1 MLKCVGKRRRI
12 SVKLRVAAVQIAPKL
27 GNLEENIVKTCT
39 FVEKAVEQGARL
51 IVLPELSNSGY
62 NFKNRQQALE
72 CSEPIPNG
80 PTIKEWEKLA
90 RRHNVWI
97 IGGINERY
105 KDKLYNS
112 AVILGPEGYVG
123 KYRKLHLFAKE
134 KFIFQP
140 GDLQLEAIKTGD
152 FTFGVM
158 ICFDWAFP
166 EVARIL
172 TLRGAEI
179 VCHPANLVLPYGQK
193 AMRIRALEN
202 RVFTITANRVGKEK
216 DLMFTGQSQITD
228 VKGEVLAKGS
238 KNKEEI
244 ITAEVNIDEAR
255 NKKITP
261 YNDLLKDRRPE
272 YYSLLATSIG

>member
-1 MLKCVGKRRRI
+1 MLKCVGKQRRI
-12 SVKLRVAAVQIAPKL
+12 SVKLCVAAVQIAPKL

-39 FVEKAVEQGARL
+39 FIEKAVEQGARL

-140 GDLQLEAIKTGD
+140 GDLQLEGIKTGD

-166 EVARIL
+166 EVARVL
-172 TLRGAEI
+172 TLKGAEI

-193 AMRIRALEN
+193 AMRIRSLEN
-202 RVFTITANRVGKEK
+202 HIFTITANRVGKEK

-228 VKGEVLAKGS
+228 VKGEVLARGS

-244 ITAEVNIDEAR
+244 ITAEINIDEAR

-272 YYSLLATSIG
+272 YYSLLATSIR

>member
-1 MLKCVGKRRRI
+1 
-12 SVKLRVAAVQIAPKL
+12 VKLRVAAVQIAPKL
-27 GNLEENIVKTCT
+27 GDLEENIVKTCT
-39 FVEKAVEQGARL
+39 FIEKAVEQEARL

-90 RRHNVWI
+90 RRHGVWI

-105 KDKLYNS
+105 EDKLYNS

-134 KFIFQP
+134 KLIFQP
-140 GDLQLEAIKTGD
+140 GDLQLEVIRTKD
-152 FTFGVM
+152 FAFGVM

-166 EVARIL
+166 EVARVL
-172 TLRGAEI
+172 TLKGAEI

-202 RVFTITANRVGKEK
+202 HIFTITANRVGKEE
-216 DLMFTGQSQITD
+216 DLTFTGQSQIAD

-238 KNKEEI
+238 KSKEEVI
-244 ITAEVNIDEAR
+244 IAKINIEEAR
-255 NKKITP
+255 DKKITP
-261 YNDLLKDRRPE
+261 YNDLIKDRRPE
-272 YYSLLATSIG
+272 FYSLLTARIR

>member
-27 GNLEENIVKTCT
+27 GNLEENIVKTCA
-39 FVEKAVEQGARL
+39 FIEKAVEQGARL

-166 EVARIL
+166 EVARVL
-172 TLRGAEI
+172 TLKGAEI

>member
-1 MLKCVGKRRRI
+1 M
-12 SVKLRVAAVQIAPKL
+12 KLCVAAVQIAPKL

-39 FVEKAVEQGARL
+39 FIEKAVEQGARL

-140 GDLQLEAIKTGD
+140 GNLQLEGIKTGD

-166 EVARIL
+166 EVARVL
-172 TLRGAEI
+172 TLKGAEI

-193 AMRIRALEN
+193 AMRIRSLEN
-202 RVFTITANRVGKEK
+202 HIFTITANRVGKEK

-228 VKGEVLAKGS
+228 VKGEVLARGS
-238 KNKEEI
+238 KDKEEI
-244 ITAEVNIDEAR
+244 ITAEINIDEAR

-272 YYSLLATSIG
+272 YYSLLATSIR

>member
-39 FVEKAVEQGARL
+39 FIEKALEQGARL

-90 RRHNVWI
+90 RIHNVWI

-172 TLRGAEI
+172 TLKGAEI